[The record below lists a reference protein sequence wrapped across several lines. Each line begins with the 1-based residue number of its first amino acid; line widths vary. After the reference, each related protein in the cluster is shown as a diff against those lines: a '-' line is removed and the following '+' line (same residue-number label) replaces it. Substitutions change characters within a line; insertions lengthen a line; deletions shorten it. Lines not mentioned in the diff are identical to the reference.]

1 MSKKGMLIVVSG
13 PSGSGKGTVVA
24 RFRQL
29 YPEIGLSVSATTR
42 APREI
47 LNDKNE
53 LVTETDGVQY
63 YFISRND
70 FEDAVAHGEM
80 LEHTVY
86 CGNYYGTPKREAE
99 RIVNSGKDLILE
111 IEVNGGGQVKRLFPD
126 AINVMLIPPS
136 AEALE
141 ARLRGRNTE
150 SESSIAERLAR
161 AKEEMLLIPTYDYVL
176 INEDGKIDECAH
188 ALMDIIRAEHH
199 RTGRNLHIMDSF
211 FS

>member
-1 MSKKGMLIVVSG
+1 MNKTGMLIVVSG
-13 PSGSGKGTVVA
+13 PSGSGKGTVVQK
-24 RFRQL
+24 FREL

-47 LNDKNE
+47 VNKQGE
-53 LVTETDGVQY
+53 LTPEIDGVHY

-111 IEVNGGGQVKRLFPD
+111 IEVDGGAQVKRLFPD
-126 AINVMLIPPS
+126 TITVMLIPPS
-136 AEALE
+136 LEMLE
-141 ARLRGRNTE
+141 ARLRGRNSE
-150 SESSIAERLAR
+150 SESVIAERLAR
-161 AKEEMLLIPTYDYVL
+161 AKDEIRLLPTYDYVL
-176 INEDGKIDECAH
+176 VNEDGKVEECAH
-188 ALMDIIRAEHH
+188 ALMDIIRAEH
-199 RTGRNLHIMDSF
+199 RRASRNLHLTDNFI
-211 FS
+211 